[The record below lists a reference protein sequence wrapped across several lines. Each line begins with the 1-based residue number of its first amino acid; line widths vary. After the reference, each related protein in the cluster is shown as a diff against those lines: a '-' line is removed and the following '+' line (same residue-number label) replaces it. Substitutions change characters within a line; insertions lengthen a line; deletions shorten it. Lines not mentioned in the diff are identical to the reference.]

1 MTNRN
6 IKDLTNRKFGYLTVT
21 GDTGKRTKSGNVEW
35 ECKCV
40 CGTNVYH
47 TARHLKTK
55 KDLSCGCSNPK
66 QEEYFLKMVKM
77 FKDNGCVCLEVGY
90 KSARLK
96 WRFKCVCG
104 NIGNLYPSDFKNGR
118 RCVECGKKWSEDIR
132 VSKQE
137 IADIFDGKDDNFIS
151 SYFNKRTRVVYKCKN
166 GHVNDKDFTSY
177 KNGNG
182 CRFCSVERNANNQRK
197 AIPELQREL
206 KEFGMEYIGGYVN
219 ADTKF
224 SVKCSCGKITEN
236 YIGYIKKGGKCGC
249 EYKRGSNNPKWN
261 HNKTN
266 EERELKR
273 QYPDYTDW
281 VKAVYKRDNYTCQS
295 CWQYGGKL
303 NAHHILPYNTYKE
316 FRTDINNGITLCDF
330 CHKSFHSLYGNYNF
344 NKSDL
349 TSFLQFTKEERWF

>member
-104 NIGNLYPSDFKNGR
+104 NIGNLYPSDFKNGKGETILDN
-118 RCVECGKKWSEDIR
+118 CMGSGTTA
-132 VSKQE
+132 
-137 IADIFDGKDDNFIS
+137 IA
-151 SYFNKRTRVVYKCKN
+151 
-166 GHVNDKDFTSY
+166 
-177 KNGNG
+177 
-182 CRFCSVERNANNQRK
+182 
-197 AIPELQREL
+197 AINTNR
-206 KEFGMEYIGGYVN
+206 
-219 ADTKF
+219 
-224 SVKCSCGKITEN
+224 N
-236 YIGYIKKGGKCGC
+236 YIGFELDEEYYSKSLERIEEHKK
-249 EYKRGSNNPKWN
+249 
-261 HNKTN
+261 TI
-266 EERELKR
+266 
-273 QYPDYTDW
+273 D
-281 VKAVYKRDNYTCQS
+281 
-295 CWQYGGKL
+295 
-303 NAHHILPYNTYKE
+303 
-316 FRTDINNGITLCDF
+316 TL
-330 CHKSFHSLYGNYNF
+330 
-344 NKSDL
+344 
-349 TSFLQFTKEERWF
+349 